1 MSQSTRTYS
10 YERLVLAQAVI
21 NDLTHQLRRRL
32 HASIDA
38 GGYHFEHGSRETFI
52 ILLDF
57 TAYSLQRNSK
67 FD

>member
-1 MSQSTRTYS
+1 
-10 YERLVLAQAVI
+10 VWAQAVI

-32 HASIDA
+32 QESIDA